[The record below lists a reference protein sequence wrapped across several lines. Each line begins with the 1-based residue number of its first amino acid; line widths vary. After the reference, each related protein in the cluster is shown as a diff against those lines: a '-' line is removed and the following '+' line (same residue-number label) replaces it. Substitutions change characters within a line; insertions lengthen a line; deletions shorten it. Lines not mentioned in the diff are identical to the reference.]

1 MGHTD
6 ACRAGRGSTAFESV
20 VLTSLAL
27 LGVAA
32 APVFEALADC
42 KTRAE
47 DERAVAAV
55 LARLGTREAFDILAK
70 RVDRG
75 AYAASLGE
83 ALTRLPGVG
92 AAVLAPL
99 AVERG
104 ARAALLMGLLEG
116 QARRDAPALRDAL
129 DQLLPALRT
138 RLGGIAVASTPEEAT
153 DEELPAV
160 LRAPFWSTRDPRA
173 IPTIPGLATR
183 TIAPQITWQEG
194 EREAWRDASGEV
206 LTTADFVTWLFR
218 APRPALVAFLDGDDG
233 ERDRARD
240 PFASYRPHVGFLSR
254 ASISVALRALELLP
268 LHEWQ
273 LSVPGMKS
281 IAAAHALDALPLL
294 RAWSRA
300 DPASALAVLT
310 NIGDLELAR
319 VAIRSLSKKTQRT
332 SAEAWLLAQPQYA
345 AAAAIPVALGS
356 AKARDAAT
364 DALRFLSDRGHRTWV
379 EEEAAALG
387 ENVATAI
394 SDVLASAAASALP
407 SSGVRAM
414 PAFWSPS
421 SFSRPLLKNGR
432 ALPLPA
438 IEHLGAL
445 LALGREVSQPHPGL
459 ASVMEAC
466 TPRSLAAFAWD
477 LFHAWS
483 LIGDS
488 AHTWAFFQLG
498 WLGDDDCARA
508 LAPLVR
514 QWPGERASARAV
526 LGLDVLEAIGSDV
539 ALMQLNGIA
548 ERVKVPALQERARE
562 KIERIAEARGL
573 TSAALSDRLVP
584 DLGLDQDGSRTLS
597 FGARSFRVG
606 FDESL
611 RPFVRA
617 ADGVVRSDLPKPRA
631 TEDAAAAIETWQ
643 ALKSDAK
650 TIAAQQIARL
660 ERAMNERKRWSLAEL
675 QALFVTHPLIGHLT
689 RRLIWGVYSV
699 TPDDPAGRLIQAFR
713 VAEDRSFADS
723 GDDTLT
729 LDPQSRVGLAHP
741 VELSSSDAAAF
752 GQRLAEYEILQPFA
766 QLARPTYSLTSQEA
780 EKTELRRFDG
790 LTLPVERVLGL
801 ESRGWRRGAP
811 QKNGVVQWME
821 RALPGLPCL
830 AILPIAP
837 GIAMGHVTT
846 FPTQT
851 LRSVSVMDGAVARV
865 LGEVPEVAMSELLR
879 ELEPLRL

>member
-55 LARLGTREAFDILAK
+55 LARLGTREAFHILAK

-218 APRPALVAFLDGDDG
+218 APRPALVAFVDGDDG

-268 LHEWQ
+268 LHEWGVD
-273 LSVPGMKS
+273 VPGMKS
-281 IAAAHALDALPLL
+281 VAAAHTIDALPLF

-300 DPASALAVLT
+300 DPAAALAALT
-310 NIGDLELAR
+310 NTGDLEPAR

-356 AKARDAAT
+356 AQARDAAA
-364 DALRFLSDRGHRTWV
+364 DALRFLSDCGHRTWV
-379 EEEAAALG
+379 EQEAAALG

-421 SFSRPLLKNGR
+421 SFSRSLLKNGR

-466 TPRSLAAFAWD
+466 TPRSLAAFAY
-477 LFHAWS
+477 
-483 LIGDS
+483 
-488 AHTWAFFQLG
+488 T
-498 WLGDDDCARA
+498 
-508 LAPLVR
+508 
-514 QWPGERASARAV
+514 
-526 LGLDVLEAIGSDV
+526 
-539 ALMQLNGIA
+539 
-548 ERVKVPALQERARE
+548 
-562 KIERIAEARGL
+562 
-573 TSAALSDRLVP
+573 
-584 DLGLDQDGSRTLS
+584 
-597 FGARSFRVG
+597 
-606 FDESL
+606 
-611 RPFVRA
+611 
-617 ADGVVRSDLPKPRA
+617 
-631 TEDAAAAIETWQ
+631 
-643 ALKSDAK
+643 
-650 TIAAQQIARL
+650 
-660 ERAMNERKRWSLAEL
+660 
-675 QALFVTHPLIGHLT
+675 
-689 RRLIWGVYSV
+689 
-699 TPDDPAGRLIQAFR
+699 
-713 VAEDRSFADS
+713 
-723 GDDTLT
+723 
-729 LDPQSRVGLAHP
+729 
-741 VELSSSDAAAF
+741 
-752 GQRLAEYEILQPFA
+752 
-766 QLARPTYSLTSQEA
+766 
-780 EKTELRRFDG
+780 
-790 LTLPVERVLGL
+790 
-801 ESRGWRRGAP
+801 
-811 QKNGVVQWME
+811 
-821 RALPGLPCL
+821 
-830 AILPIAP
+830 
-837 GIAMGHVTT
+837 
-846 FPTQT
+846 
-851 LRSVSVMDGAVARV
+851 
-865 LGEVPEVAMSELLR
+865 
-879 ELEPLRL
+879 